1 MISEHLCYPGS
12 RPIVGL
18 TNRLFRASLTHL
30 TVIAAAMTDTTMD
43 SAADEWEPV
52 FLLAGQSNM
61 AGRCQAEDLPP
72 RRREDS
78 GGVTFTLCW
87 DNDSNFGAEAG
98 GHSNGEWRP
107 LQCQESPG
115 LGGGSFFGLE
125 MGLAEALGPRL
136 AADFCRV
143 HFLKFAMGS
152 TNLHSNWNPE
162 NDLQQGSSPAKIGHY
177 NRFIDFCRRAL
188 KDTAAAAASG
198 DAPKR
203 KKLVGMFWLQGES
216 DSAKAKTAKDYS
228 RGFQALITAIRRD
241 LDVPSLPV
249 VVSPVV
255 WKGKYVDVVNQSLIN
270 LGNGGFSNCVCV
282 DEMDPSF
289 GVQPAAAGLCAG
301 HLTAEGALDI
311 GRRMGEA
318 FPTETINK

>member
-1 MISEHLCYPGS
+1 MISELLCYP
-12 RPIVGL
+12 GL

-30 TVIAAAMTDTTMD
+30 TVIAATMTDTTMD
-43 SAADEWEPV
+43 AAAEWEPV

-61 AGRCQAEDLPP
+61 AGRCKAEDLPP
-72 RRREDS
+72 ARRDDS

-87 DNDSNFGAEAG
+87 DNDSNFGEENG

-115 LGGGSFFGLE
+115 LGGGSFFGPE

-136 AADFCRV
+136 AELSIRRA

-152 TNLHSNWNPE
+152 TNLHCHWNPE
-162 NDLQQGSSPAKIGHY
+162 NNNSQAQGSSPAKIGHY

-188 KDTAAAAASG
+188 QDTAAGAASSA
-198 DAPKR
+198 DTPKKR
-203 KKLVGMFWLQGES
+203 KKLVGLFWLQGES

-228 RGFQALITAIRRD
+228 RGFQALVTAIRSD

-255 WKGKYVDVVNQSLIN
+255 WTGKYVDVVNQSLKN
-270 LGNGGFSNCVCV
+270 LGNGGFPNCVCV
-282 DEMDPSF
+282 DEMDPCF
-289 GVQPAAAGLCAG
+289 GVQPAAAGLGAG

-318 FPTETINK
+318 FPTEAIILN